1 MEITTGTRPCPTK
14 NHTKKT
20 SYTREFLLQCFFVG
34 FSLKFRYVGW
44 LTPAK
49 NATEILLDSVDY
61 FTVLLTG
68 ISGIFVNSLPLSFST
83 ALAHS
88 AKPPNAKIPGLFR
101 YFLARTSGIF
111 VNNPPP
117 KTLRS
122 SLVVIA
128 KFWCSANFFVVPFTE
143 LTTKITITNKS
154 IIEQKIA

>member
-1 MEITTGTRPCPTK
+1 M
-14 NHTKKT
+14 
-20 SYTREFLLQCFFVG
+20 FFVG

-101 YFLARTSGIF
+101 YFFGENL
-111 VNNPPP
+111 
-117 KTLRS
+117 
-122 SLVVIA
+122 
-128 KFWCSANFFVVPFTE
+128 
-143 LTTKITITNKS
+143 
-154 IIEQKIA
+154 